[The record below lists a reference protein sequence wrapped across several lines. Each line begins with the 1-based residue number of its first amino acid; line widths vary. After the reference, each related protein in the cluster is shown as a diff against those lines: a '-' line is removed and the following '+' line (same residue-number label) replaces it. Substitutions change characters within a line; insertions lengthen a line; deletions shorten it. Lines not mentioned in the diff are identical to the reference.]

1 MSADLLRLRATL
13 LSWRNKALSAN
24 ALIGLGEVL
33 EAIDEV
39 CEDPDHCPEIVVTLS
54 LGFEVRGDGDFESI
68 AADLSIDCDGLLL
81 DDLRRQYSPE
91 NGSNHFSTIAKR
103 FNPILTFQFDDISE
117 WFDLVDELISDS
129 RTTLQASRNHI

>member
-54 LGFEVRGDGDFESI
+54 LGFEVRGDGDFEGIS
-68 AADLSIDCDGLLL
+68 ADLSIDSDGLFF

-91 NGSNHFSTIAKR
+91 YGSSHFSTIAKR
-103 FNPILTFQFDDISE
+103 FNPIPSFQFDDISQ
-117 WFDLVDELISDS
+117 WFDLVDELMGDS
-129 RTTLQASRNHI
+129 RSILQASRDHI